1 MRKMS
6 TPPMV
11 KIRSTGLTEKYASQE
26 DGAINYQV
34 IRMVLFGFATSAISY
49 YTGLTCAQVQ
59 NRVRMYKLQ
68 GARSMFRTGQTA
80 SAQAVMKVAMR
91 VPFNK
96 RLQEKDLYQAIRNGI
111 LDAYKKEKVK
121 RS

>member
-1 MRKMS
+1 MRKMA

-11 KIRSTGLTEKYASQE
+11 KIRSTGLTEKYSSQE

-59 NRVRMYKLQ
+59 NRVKMYKLQ
-68 GARSMFRTGQTA
+68 GARSMFRMGQTDNA
-80 SAQAVMKVAMR
+80 KMVMKLAMR
-91 VPFNK
+91 VPLNK

-111 LDAYKKEKVK
+111 LDAYKKGKVI
-121 RS
+121 R